1 MSPRRIVKQAKLKEL
16 DIIGICDHNSAENVA
31 YAKKAGREEKL
42 KVIGGMEVTSRE
54 EVHILALF
62 DGNNDLFE
70 LANLVYEN
78 LPGTNDEKYFGQQ
91 IVVNG
96 DDEVL
101 GFNKRLLI
109 GATML
114 PLQQIVNRIHS
125 LDGLAIASHVD
136 RQSFSIIGQLGFIPS
151 GLELDALEVS
161 PKSSLKKADLKFEGG
176 DDFPLVTFS
185 DAHTL
190 GDIGKSYTTLLMEEA
205 NVQELRKALSGKAGR
220 KIMI

>member
-54 EVHILALF
+54 EVYILALF